1 MHCSGTH
8 RTLRFAGP
16 PDLNSKNNPNI
27 ILLERI
33 SQYFEQKPLEFPFH
47 DADSE
52 INFQNI
58 LRKHQ
63 VQSDFIYDNSW
74 IDDSTSIAKLSL
86 KTTLDYTRRLIT
98 VKELK
103 MPCLIFI
110 FFLETLFSR

>member
-27 ILLERI
+27 IILERI

-98 VKELK
+98 VKKIKNALLDF
-103 MPCLIFI
+103 LIF
-110 FFLETLFSR
+110 F